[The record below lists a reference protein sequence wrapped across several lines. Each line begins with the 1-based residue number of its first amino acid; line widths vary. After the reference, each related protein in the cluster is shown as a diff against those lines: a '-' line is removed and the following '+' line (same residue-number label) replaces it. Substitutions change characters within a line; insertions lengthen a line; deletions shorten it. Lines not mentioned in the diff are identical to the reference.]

1 MRAGPRRPPAG
12 KSAGRPASARTA
24 PFIGHDE
31 LPRVSGLRATWAGR
45 VAAWCL
51 AAALALVN
59 AAGYAFDLYRRFWW
73 FDRVLHGCTL
83 FALTF
88 WGASILGGGA
98 LNGSA
103 NHHLTRV
110 LLIAGLGV
118 ALGACWEV
126 AEWGFDHL
134 VPANVIKGKYDT
146 VVDLV
151 ADTIGA
157 VLAACRSLRVLLPA
171 TEVHAAADV

>member
-1 MRAGPRRPPAG
+1 M
-12 KSAGRPASARTA
+12 
-24 PFIGHDE
+24 
-31 LPRVSGLRATWAGR
+31 SGLRATRAGR

-51 AAALALVN
+51 AAALVLAN
-59 AAGYAFDLYRRFWW
+59 AAGYAFDLYGRFWW

-88 WGASILGGGA
+88 WGAVILCGRA
-98 LNGSA
+98 LNGPA
-103 NHHLTRV
+103 NHRLTRV

-118 ALGACWEV
+118 ALGAWWEF

-151 ADTIGA
+151 VDTIGA
-157 VLAACRSLRVLLPA
+157 VLAACWSLRVLLPA
-171 TEVHAAADV
+171 TKVHAVADV